1 MSASDIAVKSS
12 EADAP
17 KIDEV
22 LVGSLVVDEAS
33 VERAANIIDK
43 TSEAEEVRKVVGA
56 GDETEIE
63 TNVNLFNKSGEG
75 AEVGGKSVDEVELG
89 SGKVNGGHVD
99 EGGSNPVDLDNIL
112 KLSRKNPYV
121 KEIESKTSIEAI
133 RNSEATSFKENFIKE
148 LDDEGLTMDEYISV
162 THTNMKD
169 LSEDMIKKIDKI
181 NQSVE
186 MPNNATLMSKVIP
199 ENSYKNCINNEDYS
213 DTVGNCITRARDM
226 QDCYS
231 YDDYYKKPGLNYINA
246 DGTVS
251 VYTNP
256 DTQALYIERFTSSNT
271 EDYVVHSYGGNTDED
286 VKMAQNV
293 LGLDDSNTFKMD
305 SPYLGTGVTKDID
318 GGIGKLE
325 FMALKGKYCKISN
338 GAAIYK
344 LERGSSKE
352 ILVAVRIKGK
362 WYEIID

>member
-1 MSASDIAVKSS
+1 
-12 EADAP
+12 
-17 KIDEV
+17 
-22 LVGSLVVDEAS
+22 
-33 VERAANIIDK
+33 
-43 TSEAEEVRKVVGA
+43 
-56 GDETEIE
+56 
-63 TNVNLFNKSGEG
+63 
-75 AEVGGKSVDEVELG
+75 
-89 SGKVNGGHVD
+89 
-99 EGGSNPVDLDNIL
+99 
-112 KLSRKNPYV
+112 
-121 KEIESKTSIEAI
+121 
-133 RNSEATSFKENFIKE
+133 
-148 LDDEGLTMDEYISV
+148 
-162 THTNMKD
+162 
-169 LSEDMIKKIDKI
+169 
-181 NQSVE
+181 
-186 MPNNATLMSKVIP
+186 
-199 ENSYKNCINNEDYS
+199 
-213 DTVGNCITRARDM
+213 M